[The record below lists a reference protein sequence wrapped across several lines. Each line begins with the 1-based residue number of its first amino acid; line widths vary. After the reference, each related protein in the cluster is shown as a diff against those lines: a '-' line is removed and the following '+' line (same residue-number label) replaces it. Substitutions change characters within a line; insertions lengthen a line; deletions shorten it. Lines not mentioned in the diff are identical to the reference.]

1 MDVGNTKTH
10 TDIIIG
16 AIKSNKNNAMSE
28 HMSAAEIT
36 VKMTTMTMTSL
47 VNALMVLT

>member
-16 AIKSNKNNAMSE
+16 VIKSLKNNSISE
-28 HMSAAEIT
+28 HTSAAEIT
-36 VKMTTMTMTSL
+36 VKMTIMTMTSL
-47 VNALMVLT
+47 VNALMVST